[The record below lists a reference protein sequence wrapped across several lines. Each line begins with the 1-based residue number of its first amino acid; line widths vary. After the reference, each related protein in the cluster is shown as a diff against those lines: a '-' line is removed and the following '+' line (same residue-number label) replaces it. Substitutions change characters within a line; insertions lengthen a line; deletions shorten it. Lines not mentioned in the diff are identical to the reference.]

1 MRAAGPA
8 EAGRRPGGGAA
19 ETGGARLP
27 RRSRG
32 GLRPVCLPLAGGGGG
47 EKCRLLRPEKIR
59 RKKCDFPLDRERGI
73 WYDSR
78 VKKAERDR
86 SHLPHTG
93 CRHGQ

>member
-1 MRAAGPA
+1 MRAAGLA

-32 GLRPVCLPLAGGGGG
+32 GLRPVCLPLAGGGG
-47 EKCRLLRPEKIR
+47 EKCRLRRPEKIR

>member
-8 EAGRRPGGGAA
+8 AEPPKRAEPVCPGAAGAACGPYACPLQGAA
-19 ETGGARLP
+19 EEKNADSGAR
-27 RRSRG
+27 
-32 GLRPVCLPLAGGGGG
+32 
-47 EKCRLLRPEKIR
+47 KKR

>member
-8 EAGRRPGGGAA
+8 AEPPKRAEPVCPGAA
-19 ETGGARLP
+19 GAACGP
-27 RRSRG
+27 YA
-32 GLRPVCLPLAGGGGG
+32 CPLQGGGGG
-47 EKCRLLRPEKIR
+47 EKCRLRRPEKIR